1 MKRTF
6 SFLPAAAAITVLAIV
21 SGQAS
26 AALLNVN
33 IAGVDLEYK
42 GTEGKIV
49 DDAADALNPAGEM
62 DTAKADD
69 ADLASFKVAGGALID
84 SWMTPPDGIY
94 ADLLIESAPASLPIG
109 TTDLTLSGDNEFVW
123 WVGDGDEA
131 AGNAYL
137 RVSFDT
143 LSVTRIAPAPGF
155 EIFNVVGTGS
165 VVAQSLPGMEFAD
178 EVSFSYTATDT
189 AFSSTFGMARD
200 GVISITGQ
208 MVPEPSTLSVAALG
222 LFVAFGR
229 RRLV

>member
-6 SFLPAAAAITVLAIV
+6 SFLPAAAALTVLAIV

-42 GTEGKIV
+42 GSEGKIV
-49 DDAADALNPAGEM
+49 DDAADVLNPSGEM
-62 DTAKADD
+62 DTGKADD
-69 ADLASFKVAGGALID
+69 ADLASFKVAGGPLLG

-94 ADLLIESAPASLPIG
+94 ADLLIESAPASLPVG
-109 TTDLTLSGDNEFVW
+109 TTNLTLSGTNEFVW
-123 WVGDGDEA
+123 WVGTGDGA
-131 AGNAYL
+131 AGDAYL
-137 RVSFDT
+137 RISFDT
-143 LSVTRIAPAPGF
+143 LSATRIVPGPGF
-155 EIFNVVGTGS
+155 EIFSVVGTGS
-165 VVAQSLPGMEFAD
+165 VIGQSLPGMSFQD

-189 AFSSTFGMARD
+189 AFTNTFGMARD

-208 MVPEPSTLSVAALG
+208 MTPEPSTISVAAFG
-222 LFVAFGR
+222 LLLALGR